1 MEHRTN
7 SKLEET
13 DGSAAALQ
21 EVLIFLW
28 DNSDL
33 GVFETMLYNLFA
45 FTVCSLLFCTFFL
58 SSLIVGLI

>member
-1 MEHRTN
+1 MDHRTN

-21 EVLIFLW
+21 EVHIFLW

-33 GVFETMLYNLFA
+33 GVL
-45 FTVCSLLFCTFFL
+45 
-58 SSLIVGLI
+58 